1 MCHEAIM
8 WRYVFEN
15 MQFSMK
21 CRCIIKTMQL
31 DVFLETA
38 VQVFDVEIDQQR
50 YKNVKTNKKLIHIHQ
65 FNYKI

>member
-1 MCHEAIM
+1 MCHEAII